1 MDNRK
6 VILALISVLIVG
18 FFGYKLKAMNT
29 KYNKVVIEN
38 NKNIELV
45 KELTE
50 ENRELLSKVSSS
62 KESEEIK
69 LAVENFLKGI
79 FEYDEKTDRRE
90 SVRPYMTNE
99 FYNKYNLS
107 STESKIKYKS
117 IYDKAEIYVTDVVEG
132 KVLARIWHSFEINNT
147 KTTTQTLLT
156 LDLVTEGDKYLVDNM
171 EIQGTMNEK
180 GFLN

>member
-6 VILALISVLIVG
+6 IILALIFVLIVG
-18 FFGYKLKAMNT
+18 FFGYKLKVINS

-69 LAVENFLKGI
+69 LAAKNFLKGM

-90 SVRPYMTNE
+90 SVREYITNE
-99 FYNKYNLS
+99 LYNKYNLS
-107 STESKIKYKS
+107 SIEAKVQYKS
-117 IYDKAEIYVTDVVEG
+117 TYDKAEIYVIDVVEG

-147 KTTTQTLLT
+147 KTTTQTLMA
-156 LDLVTEGDKYLVDNM
+156 LDLVTEDEKYLVNNM